1 MPTQL
6 TLVATFGIQEKVT
19 VGWQSIASCSPYF
32 LHIALEVP
40 RHIIVDHRPYVRL
53 IDAHAEGDGGH
64 HYTQLVAH
72 ESLLDGAAPGSG
84 HSGMVGLCLPVH
96 PLALLSW
103 ILGWLPTVLHTCPD
117 EACDSLALV
126 PPCAVDNDGL
136 ARFKA
141 EIIENS

>member
-64 HYTQLVAH
+64 NYTQLVAH

-84 HSGMVGLCLPVH
+84 HSGMVRLCLPVH
-96 PLALLSW
+96 PLAFLSR
-103 ILGWLPTVLHTCPD
+103 ILGWLPTILHTCSN
-117 EACDSLALV
+117 ETSDSLALV
-126 PPCAVDNDGL
+126 SPCAVDNDGL
-136 ARFKA
+136 ARLKA